1 MKINLGRS
9 LRVLISLLLLLALTT
24 ALAFVPLGQWNWLVS
39 LVIAFVMAG
48 LILLFFM
55 KVRYSEPLIALT
67 SAAGFTWLSL
77 LLLLVILDYVS
88 RPWPRW

>member
-1 MKINLGRS
+1 MKVNLGRS
-9 LRVLISLLLLLALTT
+9 LRVLVCLYLLLALTS
-24 ALAFVPLGQWNWLVS
+24 ALAFLPLGPWDWLVS

-55 KVRYSEPLIALT
+55 KVKSSEPLIWLT

-77 LLLLVILDYVS
+77 LILLVILDYVS
-88 RPWPRW
+88 RSWPG

>member
-9 LRVLISLLLLLALTT
+9 VRVLISLFLLLALTT
-24 ALAFVPLGQWNWLVS
+24 ALAFAPLGDWNWLVS
-39 LVIAFVMAG
+39 IIFAFTMAG

-55 KVRYSEPLIALT
+55 KVRYSEPLIWLT

-77 LLLLVILDYVS
+77 LIFLVLLDYIS
-88 RPWPRW
+88 RPWPR

>member
-1 MKINLGRS
+1 MNVNSGRS
-9 LRVLISLLLLLALTT
+9 VRVLISLYLLLALTSG
-24 ALAFVPLGQWNWLVS
+24 LAFLPLGHWDWLIS

-55 KVRYSEPLIALT
+55 KVKYSEPLIWLT

-77 LLLLVILDYVS
+77 LILLVILDYVS
-88 RPWPRW
+88 RTWPG

>member
-9 LRVLISLLLLLALTT
+9 VRVLISLYLLLVLTSG
-24 ALAFVPLGQWNWLVS
+24 LAFLPFGQWDWLIS

-55 KVRYSEPLIALT
+55 KVKYSEPLIWLT
-67 SAAGFTWLSL
+67 SAAGFTWLGL
-77 LLLLVILDYVS
+77 LLLLVALDYVS
-88 RPWPRW
+88 RTWP

>member
-1 MKINLGRS
+1 MKVNLGRAV
-9 LRVLISLLLLLALTT
+9 RVLLSLYLLLTLTSC
-24 ALAFVPLGQWNWLVS
+24 LAFLPLGHWDCLIS

-55 KVRYSEPLIALT
+55 KVKYSEPLIWLT

-77 LLLLVILDYVS
+77 LLLLVIIDYIS
-88 RPWPRW
+88 RPWPG